1 MDRAEALFVQMK
13 RPLIVAFPDREWE
26 GSADTAFAERSGAGS
41 GTKARCPQTADFVG
55 NVSARRGEVGKMIQL
70 EGR

>member
-26 GSADTAFAERSGAGS
+26 GSADTALAERSGAGS
-41 GTKARCPQTADFVG
+41 GTKARCPQTAGFVG
-55 NVSARRGEVGKMIQL
+55 NVSARRGEVEKMIQL
-70 EGR
+70 EVI